1 MKTQAKAAVK
11 YVSPALDMLEI
22 ITEGLIA
29 SSVGGADSN
38 SIGVDNAI
46 IDDWGTL

>member
-1 MKTQAKAAVK
+1 MKTKAKTAVK
-11 YVSPALDMLEI
+11 YVSPALDMLEMA
-22 ITEGLIA
+22 TEGTIA

-38 SIGVDNAI
+38 TIGVDNAI